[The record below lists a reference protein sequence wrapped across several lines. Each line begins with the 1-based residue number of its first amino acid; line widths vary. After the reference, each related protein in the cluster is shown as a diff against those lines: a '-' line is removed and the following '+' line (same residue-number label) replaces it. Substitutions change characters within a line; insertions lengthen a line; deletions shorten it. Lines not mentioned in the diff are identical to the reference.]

1 MTTPNAGELEDRV
14 RSWLTSYNKQKLT
27 PEAIYGL
34 MNEAGNELVELFDLW
49 FCKAWGS
56 VARDADN
63 AVWETDAIV
72 PPLRA
77 DGSPLTS
84 TEIGAGAVPVNAPY
98 LRAVPYPDRLLRPRR
113 AYLGTITKD
122 SELAFLM
129 EDEFENEYDFDSAGN
144 TPEAYA
150 LSGDSILLGPTP
162 GFDVTLWVQ
171 GYYQP
176 QQLEE
181 EEDENEFTR
190 HGHTLLVYATQNLI
204 IKYNYEEE
212 VRANLFAPEFGKA
225 LRAALAQSGRVGD
238 VARQSVFQRKG

>member
-34 MNEAGNELVELFDLW
+34 MNEAGNELVELFDIW
-49 FCKAWGS
+49 FLKLFGS
-56 VARDADN
+56 VVRSANN
-63 AVWETDAIV
+63 AIWDTRSIV
-72 PPLRA
+72 PPLKA
-77 DGSPLTS
+77 DGSPLT
-84 TEIGAGAVPVNAPY
+84 TTQIAAGAVPVNVPY
-98 LRAVPYPDRLLRPRR
+98 LRAVPFPGGLLRPYR
-113 AYLGTITKD
+113 AYFGTIEKGN
-122 SELAFLM
+122 ELAYLM
-129 EDEFENEYDFDSAGN
+129 EDEFEQKYDFASADN
-144 TPEAYA
+144 TPETYA
-150 LSGDSILLGPTP
+150 TSGDSILLGPTP

-176 QQLEE
+176 IQLEE
-181 EEDENEFTR
+181 EGDENEFTR

-212 VRANLFAPEFGKA
+212 VRKNLFAEEYGRA

-238 VARQSVFQRKG
+238 AARQSRFQRKG